1 MEKRYPKIS
10 VVIPSFNQGSFIEET
25 ILSIINQKY
34 PNLELIIIDGLSK
47 DNTLEIVK
55 KYSEFINYFVSE
67 KDNGQSHALNKG
79 FKIAS
84 GEICSYLNSDDIY
97 IDNILWKIAEKYKN
111 NKFKWIYTDV
121 LFGNSIENSEYFER
135 RISSFEE
142 FCAIQT
148 IAQQG
153 VFWENNSLRKPW
165 FDDNLSYVMDHKFF
179 INLYKNFGKPKY
191 LNTTGAFFRIH
202 ENSKTSKYEKILFKE
217 RRQIGLEYAYLS
229 GSKYQ
234 KNKIILEIKRLE
246 LKIKMKKTY
255 TDMLRSKKLIRKINL
270 FLEMIIIFI
279 KSPFKLRDLFFFG
292 YLKKSIVS
300 FIN

>member
-10 VVIPSFNQGSFIEET
+10 IVIPSFNQGSFIEET

-34 PNLELIIIDGLSK
+34 PNLELIIIDALST
-47 DNTLEIVK
+47 DNTIEVLK
-55 KYSEFINYFVSE
+55 KYSGSINYFISE
-67 KDNGQSHALNKG
+67 ADNGQADALNKG
-79 FKIAS
+79 FKVAS
-84 GEICSYLNSDDIY
+84 GELCAYLNSDDIY
-97 IDNILWKIAEKYKN
+97 IDNILWKIAEQYNN

-121 LFGNSIENSEYFER
+121 LFGNSIENSEYFES

-148 IAQQG
+148 IGQQG
-153 VFWENNSLRKPW
+153 VFWENNTLRKPW

-179 INLYKNFGKPKY
+179 INLYKTYGKPNY

-202 ENSKTSKYEKILFKE
+202 ENSKTSKFEEILFNE
-217 RRQIGLEYAYLS
+217 RKKIGLEYAELS
-229 GSKYQ
+229 SNKYQ

-246 LKIKMKKTY
+246 LKIKMNKKY
-255 TDMLRSKKLIRKINL
+255 SDMLGCKKLIRKIKL
-270 FLEMIIIFI
+270 FIEMIIIFI

-292 YLKKSIVS
+292 YLKKS
-300 FIN
+300 FFYLIN